1 MGGWASRVTAQL
13 HGITPNSPLQEECR
27 STKCRADVAHI
38 QFFSFDHVIRS
49 QNKASRQ
56 VCVFLLASTL
66 KKKKFNKRACLIF
79 LSRRLVVIVI
89 RG

>member
-1 MGGWASRVTAQL
+1 M
-13 HGITPNSPLQEECR
+13 
-27 STKCRADVAHI
+27 